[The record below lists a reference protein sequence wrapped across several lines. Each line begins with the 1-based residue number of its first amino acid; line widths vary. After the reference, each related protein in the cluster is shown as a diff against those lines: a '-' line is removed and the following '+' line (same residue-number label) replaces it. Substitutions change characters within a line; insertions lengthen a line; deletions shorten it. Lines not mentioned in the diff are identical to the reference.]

1 MIQRA
6 GLLLQTQD
14 TDRRFSGLSRLYGDD
29 MAQRI
34 RRAHV
39 VVVGIGG
46 VGSWAAEALARSGVG
61 KLTLI
66 DMDHESESNINRQ
79 LHALSTRK
87 SLHKSSTAL
96 TQAL

>member
-46 VGSWAAEALARSGVG
+46 VTHSVRESLLLIQHNLAFFGGVRI
-61 KLTLI
+61 LTAM
-66 DMDHESESNINRQ
+66 DMAVEFAFFLRRRRRLDWIPRV
-79 LHALSTRK
+79 
-87 SLHKSSTAL
+87 
-96 TQAL
+96 

>member
-61 KLTLI
+61 K
-66 DMDHESESNINRQ
+66 RYG
-79 LHALSTRK
+79 
-87 SLHKSSTAL
+87 HKMQVKTSDPILPIFAEC
-96 TQAL
+96 